1 MSGLSQRK
9 DNLFWCH
16 MRYRLNYIYRSLVFS
31 YFTQRPF
38 KYFFPPEAVSPW
50 LYLVGN
56 LRLRESCENI
66 FIEEK
71 LEKLLTCKQFNQYLE
86 DEMEIVQK
94 TYCTTSLLSSS
105 YKQQKETVLL
115 LQTGFFLSQGSADS
129 LLLLLTR
136 LWPKEGKEF
145 PRKGVQVSGLLSWG
159 NMIIISQHNEY
170 QFLLLKGLNL
180 YTQYK
185 SVKQPIK

>member
-105 YKQQKETVLL
+105 YKQQKETEFFYYRQVSSFLRD
-115 LQTGFFLSQGSADS
+115 LQTVFSYFSQGCGQKRGRSF
-129 LLLLLTR
+129 
-136 LWPKEGKEF
+136 PGKVYRCQAF
-145 PRKGVQVSGLLSWG
+145 CPGG
-159 NMIIISQHNEY
+159 I
-170 QFLLLKGLNL
+170 
-180 YTQYK
+180 
-185 SVKQPIK
+185 